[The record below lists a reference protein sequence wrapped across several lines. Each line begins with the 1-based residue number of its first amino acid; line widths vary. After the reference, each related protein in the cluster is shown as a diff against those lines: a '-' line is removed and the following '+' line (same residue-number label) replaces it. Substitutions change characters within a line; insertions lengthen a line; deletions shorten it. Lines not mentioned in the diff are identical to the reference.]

1 MSLTKSRYES
11 QNLVN
16 NFNLFIDSSKS
27 NIVGDARSRGDDY
40 HLHLGDK
47 AIQCE
52 DGEIIRL
59 SLVNFNMF
67 NNIYNVNETNCKF
80 RLTTNAQSIIS
91 AELEIPHKNY
101 KTIGDVALAFANVLK
116 AGFLTQAQTN
126 GSTAT
131 QVSLGTVTNGQ
142 PANVSPPKND
152 NMNATGDRLIDIT
165 METQDANGSPVA
177 HTFNPGEVH
186 VQCFGQV
193 SDSYALLGAERI
205 DSSKDGTNV
214 THNSFKVTVN
224 TNTVRIESF
233 FPGQRMT
240 DPSIYLRCQNT
251 SNGLESIVLS
261 DPTGNPNT
269 LQYDEEVVNSNILA
283 KIHRDSEFITF
294 ESSSDEYFINLQN
307 RVLSNLRLFLTDK
320 SGRPLGR
327 PFTSQSGT
335 ASGLE
340 SNGVIEKDTQS
351 TLGNLFFD
359 CTIKVE
365 IIRVRMPNTLDT
377 PQPSLPQPA
386 REAQSVITWPDYGRP
401 KY

>member
-16 NFNLFIDSSKS
+16 SFNLFIDSSKS
-27 NIVGDARSRGDDY
+27 SIVGDARSRGDDY

-47 AIQCE
+47 SIQCE

-80 RLTTNAQSIIS
+80 RLTTNGNSIIPAS
-91 AELEIPHKNY
+91 LEIPHKNY

-116 AGFLTQAQTN
+116 GGFLTQANAN

-131 QVSLGTVTNGQ
+131 QVSLGALTNGQ
-142 PANVSPPKND
+142 PANVSPPISHH
-152 NMNATGDRLIDIT
+152 MNETSDRLIDII
-165 METQDANGSPVA
+165 METQDASGTAVP
-177 HTFNPGEVH
+177 HTFSSGQVF

-193 SDSYALLGAERI
+193 SDSYVLLGAERI
-205 DSSKDGTNV
+205 DASKDGDNI

-224 TNTVRIESF
+224 TNTVRVQGY
-233 FPGQRMT
+233 FPAQRMT
-240 DPSIYLRCQNT
+240 DPNVYLRCQNT

-261 DPTGNPNT
+261 DPTGNPTT
-269 LQYDEEVVNSNILA
+269 LRYDEEVVNSNILA

-320 SGRPLGR
+320 CGRPLGR
-327 PFTSQSGT
+327 KFTSQSGT

-377 PQPSLPQPA
+377 PQIPLPMPA